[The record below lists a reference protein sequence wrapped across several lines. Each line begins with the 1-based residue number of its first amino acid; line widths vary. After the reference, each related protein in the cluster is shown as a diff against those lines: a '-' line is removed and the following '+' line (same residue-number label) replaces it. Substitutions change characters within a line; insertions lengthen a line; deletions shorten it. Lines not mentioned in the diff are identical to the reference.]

1 MKKSTRFLSLL
12 LVLLMILAVFPVSAF
27 AADTIPDG
35 TYTKSGRV
43 NFSKDKYTFNVTLT
57 VSGGKITDVSVLRS
71 NTDADGNAVTTN
83 AATMTIG

>member
-35 TYTKSGRV
+35 SYTKSGQV
-43 NFSKDKYTFNVTLT
+43 SFSKDKYTFDVTVT

-71 NTDADGNAVTTN
+71 NTDVIGNNATTN